1 MKSNVKAPA
10 STIVAIAS
18 GVIFLF
24 AYFLDLDLIRQ
35 YILSWVTILAA
46 AALLLGLLN
55 LIQVHYKRL
64 TNDKNTVNSSALLIS
79 LIATFI
85 ITLMFGSNS
94 PTAAWIF
101 NTFILPVETSLLALL
116 SITLPYA
123 ALRLFS
129 KKANIYTG
137 IFIFFFILTIA
148 SFAPLFGKEIPILQ
162 DHIGPWVT
170 TILAGAG
177 VRGILIGVALG
188 TISSGI
194 RVLLGADQPFKD

>member
-1 MKSNVKAPA
+1 MKTKAEAPF
-10 STIVAIAS
+10 STIVAIIS

-24 AYFLDLDLIRQ
+24 AYFLELDSIRQ

-55 LIQVHYKRL
+55 LIQVHYRRIA
-64 TNDKNTVNSSALLIS
+64 NDRNTLNSSALLIS
-79 LIATFI
+79 LIATFT
-85 ITLMFGSNS
+85 ITLLFGSNS
-94 PTAAWIF
+94 TTASWIF
-101 NTFILPVETSLLALL
+101 NTLILPVETSLLALL
-116 SITLPYA
+116 SITLTYA
-123 ALRLFS
+123 GLRLFS

-137 IFIFFFILTIA
+137 IFVFFFILTIA

-177 VRGILIGVALG
+177 AKGILIGVALG